1 MNEGNWIDVTMP
13 LEDGMVFWPG
23 DIPVIISKQAT
34 IPNDQVNVTAI
45 HLSAHT
51 STHVDAPL
59 HFIDNGNDVT
69 QLPLNALI
77 GKAKV
82 IYIENLE
89 AITMDA
95 INDVGIQKG
104 DRILFKTRHSVTNW
118 TKEPFHNDYVY
129 LNEAA
134 ALFLVNMEILTV
146 GIDYLSIAEFGNGAV
161 VHRILLEKNIVIIEG
176 LNLASIEPGDYEMIC
191 LPLNIKGGDGAPAR
205 VVLKKI

>member
-1 MNEGNWIDVTMP
+1 MIDGNWIDVTMP
-13 LEDGMVFWPG
+13 LEDGMVYWPG

-34 IPNDQVNVTAI
+34 FENDQVNVTGI

-82 IYIENLE
+82 ININNHE
-89 AITMDA
+89 AITIDA
-95 INDVGIQKG
+95 IKDMAIKKG
-104 DRILFKTRHSVTNW
+104 DRILFKTRHSLTNW
-118 TKEPFHNDYVY
+118 AMEPFHKDYVY
-129 LNEAA
+129 LNEEAA
-134 ALFLVNMEILTV
+134 VLLANKEILTV
-146 GIDYLSIAEFGNGAV
+146 GIDYLSIAQFGNGSI
-161 VHRILLEKNIVIIEG
+161 VHRILLEKKIVIIEG
-176 LNLASIEPGDYEMIC
+176 LNLAAIEPGEYEMIC
-191 LPLNIKGGDGAPAR
+191 LPLKIKGGDGAPAR